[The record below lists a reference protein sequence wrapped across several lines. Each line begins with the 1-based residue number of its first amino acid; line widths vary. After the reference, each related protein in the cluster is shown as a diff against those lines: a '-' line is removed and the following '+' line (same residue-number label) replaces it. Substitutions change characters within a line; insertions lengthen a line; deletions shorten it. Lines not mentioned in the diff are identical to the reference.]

1 MRIALMIMV
10 FLWAYDQ
17 INISN
22 DQSSKRDHSPAN
34 GEKYIGS
41 FKNGLRN
48 GHGTWI
54 HPTGDKYVG
63 KFKDGIKRGKGTF
76 IFANGEKYIGEFKR
90 DKIHG
95 FGTYYHKNGE
105 KYIGEFKDNKRHGQ
119 GYITIHKVIVKS
131 GEWYNGSLIETKPI
145 DDVKA
150 YLNGQDRQ
158 YPKEEFPPE
167 LSIDISFREP
177 SGDRFLETGEKG
189 VITLSIANKGGGSA
203 FGLEVFIDH
212 KNSIKGIKIDDCE
225 KVQELEPDSI
235 VTITTHISALED
247 LLLSGTV
254 QFEVNIT
261 EYNGYDLYP
270 PGMFFIRTKVLS
282 HPELVIIDLKINDLK
297 NNNGLIEPA
306 EIIEAKVIIKNRGQ
320 RSAKNVSVSV
330 LYGENIFNTGKSS
343 FSLGDIHHNEIKDVT
358 FSFFAM
364 INADRDLPIMLEI
377 KENSGKYDQ
386 LIPAGLAL
394 NKLIN
399 NPN

>member
-1 MRIALMIMV
+1 MARLSEFVGAL
-10 FLWAYDQ
+10 
-17 INISN
+17 
-22 DQSSKRDHSPAN
+22 
-34 GEKYIGS
+34 
-41 FKNGLRN
+41 
-48 GHGTWI
+48 
-54 HPTGDKYVG
+54 
-63 KFKDGIKRGKGTF
+63 KDGGAR
-76 IFANGEKYIGEFKR
+76 AN
-90 DKIHG
+90 
-95 FGTYYHKNGE
+95 
-105 KYIGEFKDNKRHGQ
+105 
-119 GYITIHKVIVKS
+119 
-131 GEWYNGSLIETKPI
+131 
-145 DDVKA
+145 
-150 YLNGQDRQ
+150 
-158 YPKEEFPPE
+158 
-167 LSIDISFREP
+167 
-177 SGDRFLETGEKG
+177 
-189 VITLSIANKGGGSA
+189 
-203 FGLEVFIDH
+203 
-212 KNSIKGIKIDDCE
+212 
-225 KVQELEPDSI
+225 
-235 VTITTHISALED
+235 
-247 LLLSGTV
+247 